1 MKTVSVNLNKN
12 ILHEKPIRNILGIN
26 NLPLVKSAKFY
37 DTDKARFDALNFRY
51 VRFHD
56 ASLENA
62 GMQLVD
68 INRIFPL
75 FHADET
81 REENYLFKQ
90 TDLYMK
96 SLADSKAEVDFRLGE
111 SIDHSRS
118 FAFVSVPTDIDKW
131 ARICR
136 NIIGHYK
143 NGEMNGMHLNITR
156 VTVWEEPDTDVLF
169 TGSVEDYAEMFI
181 AVYKLLKRDFPDIK
195 VGGPTCNC
203 QNINLIDKFLRICA
217 ENGVRPDYI
226 ITTLYTRS
234 LEGESSPK
242 DLMPKAKAVMDKYGL
257 SDIKYSFAEWHY
269 GVTDWART
277 RCVTEYG
284 FNSSESAAF
293 SASLLIDLTDVDY
306 FEIAYFYS
314 WQTKMWALTDFLS
327 EEQRLLPV
335 YYALMFFQKIATEC
349 RERLAVS
356 TDSDTKAR
364 LLAGKTED
372 GKTRVL
378 VSCFAEEDCI
388 IKVWA
393 DGSDKA
399 ILKSVTKTY
408 NEKNCTDGIE
418 ILPENGTFN
427 ITHTGR
433 DAVYFLEF

>member
-1 MKTVSVNLNKN
+1 MKTVSINLSKN
-12 ILHEKPIRNILGIN
+12 TLHAKPIRNILGIN
-26 NLPLVKSAKFY
+26 NLPLVNSARFY
-37 DTDKARFDALNFRY
+37 STDKARFDALNFRY

-56 ASLENA
+56 SALENP

-68 INRIFPL
+68 ISKIFPL
-75 FHADET
+75 FHLDET
-81 REENYLFKQ
+81 REENYFFKQ

-96 SLADSKAEVDFRLGE
+96 SLADSDTEVDFRLGE
-111 SIDHSRS
+111 TIDHSRS
-118 FAFVSVPTDIDKW
+118 FAFVNVPTDIDKW

-181 AVYKLLKRDFPDIK
+181 AVYKLLKKDFPDIK

-203 QNINLIDKFLRICA
+203 KNISLIDKFLRICT

-226 ITTLYTRS
+226 ITTMYTRN
-234 LEGESSPK
+234 LEGELSPN
-242 DLMPKAKAVMDKYGL
+242 DLIPKAKAVMDKYGL
-257 SDIKYSFAEWHY
+257 SDTKYSFGEWHY

-293 SASLLIDLTDVDY
+293 STSLLVDLMDIDY
-306 FEIAYFYS
+306 FEIAYFYA
-314 WQTKMWALTDFLS
+314 WRTAMWGLTDFLS
-327 EEQRLLPV
+327 EDLKLLPI
-335 YYALMFFQKIATEC
+335 YYAFMFYQKIATEC
-349 RERLAVS
+349 SERLAIS